1 MDYRTELMNMIN
13 RFNIE
18 SVEEFKE
25 AEMRIVRDSRFSS
38 IRKKKDY
45 DGHVAMLRKVKSK
58 ANKITPQSIQI
69 PDNDEETQ
77 ELRKAFER
85 CLVTFSGVCDSYVQM
100 QLALKG
106 KSEGESLS
114 YGQYKE
120 INNKVK
126 HMRVKLNEQM
136 QELDVLYADFN
147 EYSQMDDS
155 EDLAGVAYKTYYQL

>member
-1 MDYRTELMNMIN
+1 
-13 RFNIE
+13 
-18 SVEEFKE
+18 
-25 AEMRIVRDSRFSS
+25 
-38 IRKKKDY
+38 
-45 DGHVAMLRKVKSK
+45 MLRKVKSK
-58 ANKITPQSIQI
+58 ANKITPKSIQI
-69 PDNDEETQ
+69 PENDEETQ
-77 ELRKAFER
+77 NLRKAFER
-85 CLVTFSGVCDSYVQM
+85 CLVTFGGVCDSYVQM

-155 EDLAGVAYKTYYQL
+155 EDLAGVAYKTYDQL